1 MNWRGAMIFGAARF
15 GVAPCCFGL
24 IALGLVADIG
34 GGSNVAFG
42 QSALRQLEKQ
52 VTRQPTMAPPQQQSA
67 LQQQSG
73 QPLTQPEPPN
83 ISELPSIEA
92 EPGYLGVIA
101 DDQTSQGRG
110 VTLVDV
116 LAGGPA
122 ALGGL
127 KIGDLITSIDGV
139 AITGLDGMAGI
150 MKGRVIGEEVTFVLL
165 RAGEALRIDVTLTK
179 RPPPEERRF
188 ANFGR
193 IGSTQ
198 DVIGSTPGAMLP
210 PAAAPAVVPAPPEPI
225 VPGAAS
231 SGAIP
236 REPLDP
242 NPPAMPNNEV
252 RAIPPVVVANPNGP
266 VATAA
271 RTGLLGIRTARVTP
285 ELQLAMNLPEPRGA
299 LVIEV
304 RPDSPAKAVGI
315 PVDAVI
321 VAVDAQRINDPNDL
335 AEIVRERGPGAE
347 VRLSYY
353 RYGQLYERRVK
364 LVAPPAE
371 TSVEVAEPLVITS
384 PMPAVGPAIGVPT
397 DNPPPANPPAVKPV
411 APAPMPKSVAD
422 EAELRRKLADLERQ
436 AAEIKRQLEASP
448 APTGDKK

>member
-1 MNWRGAMIFGAARF
+1 MNWRGAISLGAA
-15 GVAPCCFGL
+15 VCSWGL
-24 IALGLVADIG
+24 IAGDAADE
-34 GGSNVAFG
+34 AFG
-42 QSALRQLEKQ
+42 QSALQRLEQ
-52 VTRQPTMAPPQQQSA
+52 RLTQQPTVAPARQPMAA
-67 LQQQSG
+67 QQQSG
-73 QPLTQPEPPN
+73 ESPLVQPEPPK

-101 DDQTSQGRG
+101 DDQSSQGRG
-110 VTLVDV
+110 VTLIDV

-127 KIGDLITSIDGV
+127 KVGDLITSIDGV
-139 AITGLDGMAGI
+139 TIAGLDAMAGV
-150 MKGRVIGEEVTFVLL
+150 MKGRVIGEEVSFVVL

-193 IGSTQ
+193 IGPTS
-198 DVIGSTPGAMLP
+198 DAIGSTP
-210 PAAAPAVVPAPPEPI
+210 AVTPTPPEPI
-225 VPGAAS
+225 VPGAVA

-236 REPLDP
+236 REPLDL

-252 RAIPPVVVANPNGP
+252 RAAPSVVVANPNGLA
-266 VATAA
+266 ATAA
-271 RTGLLGIRTARVTP
+271 RTGLLGIRTVRVTP

-299 LVIEV
+299 LVVEV

-321 VAVDAQRINDPNDL
+321 VAVDAKRINDPNDL

-364 LVAPPAE
+364 LTAPPAE
-371 TSVEVAEPLVITS
+371 EAVETAEPLVIPA
-384 PMPAVGPAIGVPT
+384 PMPVVGPTIGAPT
-397 DNPPPANPPAVKPV
+397 DNPPPANPPTVKPV
-411 APAPMPKSVAD
+411 APAPKPKSVAD

-436 AAEIKRQLEASP
+436 AAEIKRQLEASQAP
-448 APTGDKK
+448 AADKK

>member
-1 MNWRGAMIFGAARF
+1 MIWRGARIFGAAICSVGLLA
-15 GVAPCCFGL
+15 GV
-24 IALGLVADIG
+24 DS
-34 GGSNVAFG
+34 GSGEAFG
-42 QSALRQLEKQ
+42 QSALQQLEKRLGQ
-52 VTRQPTMAPPQQQSA
+52 QPTMAPARQQPAFQQQGA
-67 LQQQSG
+67 QS
-73 QPLTQPEPPN
+73 PLTQPEPPK

-139 AITGLDGMAGI
+139 AIADLDGMAGV

-165 RAGEALRIDVTLTK
+165 RAGEAMRIDVTLTK

-188 ANFGR
+188 SNFGR
-193 IGSTQ
+193 IGQ
-198 DVIGSTPGAMLP
+198 TPD
-210 PAAAPAVVPAPPEPI
+210 AAPTPVPAVVPAPPEPI
-225 VPGAAS
+225 VPGT
-231 SGAIP
+231 IP
-236 REPLDP
+236 SNSLPTVPLDP
-242 NPPAMPNNEV
+242 NPPVMPNNEV
-252 RAIPPVVVANPNGP
+252 RANPPVVVVNPNGP
-266 VATAA
+266 AATAA

-321 VAVDAQRINDPNDL
+321 VAVDAKRINDPNDL

-364 LVAPPAE
+364 LVAPPVE
-371 TSVEVAEPLVITS
+371 TSVEVAEPLVITA

-397 DNPPPANPPAVKPV
+397 DNPPPSHPPAIKPV
-411 APAPMPKSVAD
+411 APAPMPKTVAD

>member
-1 MNWRGAMIFGAARF
+1 MNGRGAVLFGAAKIGAALCSL
-15 GVAPCCFGL
+15 GVIAATGGAPSE
-24 IALGLVADIG
+24 V
-34 GGSNVAFG
+34 FG
-42 QSALRQLEKQ
+42 QSVLQRLEQ
-52 VTRQPTMAPPQQQSA
+52 RLTQQPAQAPPLA
-67 LQQQSG
+67 
-73 QPLTQPEPPN
+73 QPEPPK
-83 ISELPSIEA
+83 ISELPSVEA

-101 DDQTSQGRG
+101 DDQSSQGRG

-139 AITGLDGMAGI
+139 AIAGLDAMAGV
-150 MKGRVIGEEVTFVLL
+150 MKGRVVGEEVTFVVL
-165 RAGEALRIDVTLTK
+165 RAGEALRVDVTLTK

-193 IGSTQ
+193 IGAPT
-198 DVIGSTPGAMLP
+198 
-210 PAAAPAVVPAPPEPI
+210 PAVVPAPPEPV
-225 VPGAAS
+225 VPGTSPSFAV
-231 SGAIP
+231 P
-236 REPLDP
+236 RQPLDP
-242 NPPAMPNNEV
+242 QPPAMPNNEV
-252 RAIPPVVVANPNGP
+252 RAAPSVVVANPNGP
-266 VATAA
+266 AATAA

-364 LVAPPAE
+364 LTAPSAE
-371 TSVEVAEPLVITS
+371 ASVEVAEPLVIPA
-384 PMPAVGPAIGVPT
+384 PMPAVGPTIGVPT
-397 DNPPPANPPAVKPV
+397 DNPPPANPPVVKPA

>member
-1 MNWRGAMIFGAARF
+1 MNWRGARIFGATICSVGLLA
-15 GVAPCCFGL
+15 GVDNGAGE
-24 IALGLVADIG
+24 
-34 GGSNVAFG
+34 AFG
-42 QSALRQLEKQ
+42 QSALQQLEKRLGQ
-52 VTRQPTMAPPQQQSA
+52 QPTMVPARQQPA
-67 LQQQSG
+67 FQQPEA
-73 QPLTQPEPPN
+73 QPSLTQPEPPK

-110 VTLVDV
+110 VTLIDV

-139 AITGLDGMAGI
+139 AIADLDGMAGV

-165 RAGEALRIDVTLTK
+165 RAGEAMRIDVTLTK

-188 ANFGR
+188 SNFGR
-193 IGSTQ
+193 IGQTP
-198 DVIGSTPGAMLP
+198 DAASTPGAGATP
-210 PAAAPAVVPAPPEPI
+210 APAVVPAPPEPI
-225 VPGAAS
+225 VPGT
-231 SGAIP
+231 IP
-236 REPLDP
+236 SNSLPTVPLDP
-242 NPPAMPNNEV
+242 NPPLMPNNEV
-252 RAIPPVVVANPNGP
+252 RANPPVVVVNPNGP
-266 VATAA
+266 AATAA

-321 VAVDAQRINDPNDL
+321 VAVDAKRINDPNDL

-364 LVAPPAE
+364 LVAPPVE
-371 TSVEVAEPLVITS
+371 TSVEVAEPLVITA
-384 PMPAVGPAIGVPT
+384 PMPAVGPTIGVPT
-397 DNPPPANPPAVKPV
+397 DNPPPANPPTVKLSTAKPV
-411 APAPMPKSVAD
+411 APAPMPKTVAD
-422 EAELRRKLADLERQ
+422 EVELRRKLADLERQ

-448 APTGDKK
+448 APTDDKK